1 MERVYLKLSHYHT
14 EYTAIRCRLVVLC
27 CDAVLYFLE
36 REALQWKEIKI
47 RKCTVIELFNLQNKD
62 WANPTLWSVRLLWQY
77 CTENCC
83 KWGPYSCGANF
94 NRCVFQAS
102 KEEIMSLYTVN
113 GTFSCSNCT
122 EGLQILCKLKVF
134 LMKEQTSALNCV
146 KRFNHP
152 TLEVYQTTPN
162 LLLC

>member
-62 WANPTLWSVRLLWQY
+62 WEIQHYEVLDYCGSTAQRTVANEGTTHLGGSILTV
-77 CTENCC
+77 
-83 KWGPYSCGANF
+83 
-94 NRCVFQAS
+94 VFFKHQER
-102 KEEIMSLYTVN
+102 K
-113 GTFSCSNCT
+113 
-122 EGLQILCKLKVF
+122 
-134 LMKEQTSALNCV
+134 
-146 KRFNHP
+146 
-152 TLEVYQTTPN
+152 
-162 LLLC
+162 